1 MALYTGKGDKGDT
14 GFLNSKKRISKGSP
28 RPEALGTL
36 DELNSLLGVVK
47 THEEAS
53 FSVAETGEDIKKILS
68 FVQQNLFI
76 IGSELAG
83 GDKTIS
89 EQKVKY
95 VEATITSIEKE
106 LPEIKH
112 FRIPGGTHVSA
123 LLDYARAVSR
133 RLERKVIVACEE
145 EEDVRVGE
153 HSRQFLNRLSSLLY
167 ALARLANRKSGIN
180 EELPTYE

>member
-14 GFLNSKKRISKGSP
+14 GFLGSKKRISKASP

-47 THEEAS
+47 THGGANFSIEETKE
-53 FSVAETGEDIKKILS
+53 SVSTILS
-68 FVQQNLFI
+68 FIQHNLFI
-76 IGSELAG
+76 VGSEIAG

-89 EQKVKY
+89 EEKVKY
-95 VEATITSIEKE
+95 VEATIASIEKE

-112 FRIPGGTHVSA
+112 FRIPGGTHISA

-145 EEDVRVGE
+145 DEEVNVGE

-167 ALARLANRKSGIN
+167 ALARLANAKSGIN
-180 EELPTYE
+180 EESPTYE